1 MRHKTPGATASR
13 CLACKLSERKVKN
26 IYICKSPA
34 RELGAKL
41 GRKMNEVTQTVSMVS
56 FGEL

>member
-1 MRHKTPGATASR
+1 MPGATASR